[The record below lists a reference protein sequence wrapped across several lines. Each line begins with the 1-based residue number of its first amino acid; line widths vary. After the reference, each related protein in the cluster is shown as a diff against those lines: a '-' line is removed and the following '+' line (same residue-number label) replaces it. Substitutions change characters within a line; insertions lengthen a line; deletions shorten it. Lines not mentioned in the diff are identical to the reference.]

1 MNTKQLVVTP
11 DNELQEITQQPVI
24 QQPGW
29 LKRLAD
35 IISYIFH
42 PVFVPVYVVYFLL
55 FIAPF
60 LFVGFAK
67 QQKVM
72 MLAHAILMYTF
83 FPLIT
88 VLLLKAL
95 NFISSVRLKTQKDRI
110 IPFIASGIWY
120 FWVWYVWRNMPQYPR
135 EAVVFAMAVFL
146 ASSIGLICNTYIKI
160 SMHAIAIGTALTFL
174 CLLAMNYAVNLSAY
188 LSIAFL
194 IGGMVGTSRLI
205 LAEHSTKE
213 VYLGLATGVAAV
225 MMANFFM

>member
-1 MNTKQLVVTP
+1 MNTKLVVTP
-11 DNELQEITQQPVI
+11 DNELQEIIQQPVV

-29 LKRLAD
+29 LKRIAN

-55 FIAPF
+55 FTAPF
-60 LFVGFAK
+60 LFVDFGK

-72 MLAHAILMYTF
+72 MLAHAILLYTF

-88 VLLLKAL
+88 VLLLKVL
-95 NFISSVRLKTQKDRI
+95 NFISSIKLKTQKDRI

-135 EAVVFAMAVFL
+135 EATVFAMAVFL
-146 ASSIGLICNTYIKI
+146 ASSIGLISNIYIKI
-160 SMHAIAIGTALTFL
+160 SMHAIAIGTALAFL
-174 CLLAMNYAVNLSAY
+174 CLLAMSYAVNLSAY

-194 IGGMVGTSRLI
+194 IGGLVCTSRLI
-205 LAEHSTKE
+205 LGEHVTKE
-213 VYLGLATGVAAV
+213 VYLGLASGLAAV
-225 MMANFFM
+225 IMANFFM